1 MGTFHRRQLRP
12 RPLTAG
18 AQQLLRLVRS
28 TRNTP
33 TTGAQLVAASR
44 LPLGSGWNA
53 LIQLTDRQLVR
64 IDEAGHVVLTRAGA
78 ARSEHRA
85 A

>member
-12 RPLTAG
+12 RPLTAA

-28 TRNTP
+28 TRANP
-33 TTGAQLVAASR
+33 TNGAQLIAASR

-53 LIQLTDRQLVR
+53 LMQLTDRQLIRVN
-64 IDEAGHVVLTRAGA
+64 DAGHVVLTSAGA
-78 ARSEHRA
+78 GRSSHRA